1 MNTVDLTLAVLL
13 FLFGL
18 RGYFKGLFRET
29 FSLLGLIVGFMVAVR
44 YDEPVAALW
53 THYWKFSFIV
63 IRAIAF
69 VGLFF
74 GVYLA
79 FGLAGWLLH
88 RAAKF
93 LLIQTVNRVG
103 GILIGAGKGAAVLA
117 LMIALLASF
126 PLMPPKAKQRIDE
139 SYLAPPLHQLAQ
151 LLIRVGKAN
160 LFPSEG
166 SEARERAVRGSS

>member
-1 MNTVDLTLAVLL
+1 MNTVDLTLVVLL
-13 FLFGL
+13 FLFAL
-18 RGYFKGLFRET
+18 RGYFKGLFRES

-53 THYWKFSFIV
+53 TQYWKSSLILL
-63 IRAIAF
+63 RALTF

-74 GVYLA
+74 IVYLT
-79 FGLAGWLLH
+79 FSLAGWLLH

-93 LLIQTVNRVG
+93 LLMQSVNRMG

-117 LMIALLASF
+117 FIIFLLVSF

-139 SYLAPPLHQLAQ
+139 SYLAPTLHQLAQ
-151 LLIRVGKAN
+151 ILIRIGKAN
-160 LFPSEG
+160 LLPAEE
-166 SEARERAVRGSS
+166 SEAHGRAVRGSS